1 MKVNL
6 VQMYLDPYH
15 NLISKLIKIMI
26 MAILLRLLFAH
37 ILSDFVFQNDKIC
50 EAKQEKTQRSMFIN
64 YYIVSSML

>member
-1 MKVNL
+1 
-6 VQMYLDPYH
+6 
-15 NLISKLIKIMI
+15 

-50 EAKQEKTQRSMFIN
+50 EGNKKRPQRSMFIN